1 MAQAEMTTV
10 ADSLYKYKSSL
21 EVLFRILDKD
31 GSGYITLDEFS
42 DALDIL
48 QKYLPGHQS
57 KEDLMKLCKLM
68 DINKDGQVDLNEFL
82 EAFRLCQKE
91 RESVAVS
98 RINHKR
104 ISIPSSPASKYTFY
118 FILLLLKCG
127 STCTKMCFNLYF

>member
-1 MAQAEMTTV
+1 MTTV

-48 QKYLPGHQS
+48 QKHLPGQQS
-57 KEDLMKLCKLM
+57 KEDLMKLCQLM

-91 RESVAVS
+91 RENVAIS
-98 RINHKR
+98 RSNQKR
-104 ISIPSSPASKYTFY
+104 ISIPSSPASEYFLFY
-118 FILLLLKCG
+118 FFKER
-127 STCTKMCFNLYF
+127 NL